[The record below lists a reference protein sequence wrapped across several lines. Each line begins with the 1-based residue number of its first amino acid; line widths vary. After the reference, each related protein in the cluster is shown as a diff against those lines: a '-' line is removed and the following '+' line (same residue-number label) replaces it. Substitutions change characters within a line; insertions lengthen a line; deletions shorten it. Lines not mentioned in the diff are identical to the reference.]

1 MNTKVFFRNSR
12 LHFPVDRIHGTVR
25 KERNITFLCRASN
38 GPILNMIQILK
49 IINFQRH
56 EK

>member
-25 KERNITFLCRASN
+25 KERNITFLCLASN